1 MEPRNLIADGV
12 CTKECGQF
20 SRNDT
25 CHHLEFC
32 RFFKLQ
38 YKRPDSSQ
46 WCLFKAHFF
55 FRRRR
60 DRANVDTTNAKIR
73 QEKWKTKDSQN
84 GGENGETIGC
94 IKGMLL
100 EMCHWLNLSEDIHT
114 ANIRY
119 SAGRAIM
126 GWGNAY
132 LNGVLLNR
140 SNTWFFKNLPY
151 KQMNDL
157 QRSQSNV

>member
-1 MEPRNLIADGV
+1 MSIKTPGIAWILTSNFIKLRVSNAIYVTGYKTSLLWASKMHNMYRFSCKRRTPFCNNTTSLCNDVFVSLKKIMEPRNLIADGI

-55 FRRRR
+55 YRRRR
-60 DRANVDTTNAKIR
+60 NRANVDTTNAKIR
-73 QEKWKTKDSQN
+73 QEKWKTKDIQN
-84 GGENGETIGC
+84 GAENG
-94 IKGMLL
+94 
-100 EMCHWLNLSEDIHT
+100 
-114 ANIRY
+114 
-119 SAGRAIM
+119 
-126 GWGNAY
+126 
-132 LNGVLLNR
+132 
-140 SNTWFFKNLPY
+140 
-151 KQMNDL
+151 
-157 QRSQSNV
+157 

>member
-1 MEPRNLIADGV
+1 MEPRNLIAYGI

-55 FRRRR
+55 YRRRTN
-60 DRANVDTTNAKIR
+60 RANVDTTNAKIR
-73 QEKWKTKDSQN
+73 QEKWKTKDIQN
-84 GGENGETIGC
+84 GGGNGETIGC
-94 IKGMLL
+94 IKGVLL

-114 ANIRY
+114 ANIGY
-119 SAGRAIM
+119 SVGRGIM
-126 GWGNAY
+126 GRENAY

-140 SNTWFFKNLPY
+140 SNTWF
-151 KQMNDL
+151 
-157 QRSQSNV
+157 

>member
-1 MEPRNLIADGV
+1 MYCLNIDFRFHKITRFTRYTSPAVKQVGFGPVKCATCTDFLAKEEHFSATTRIVFVTTFCLPDGI

-60 DRANVDTTNAKIR
+60 NRANVDTTNAKIR
-73 QEKWKTKDSQN
+73 QEK
-84 GGENGETIGC
+84 
-94 IKGMLL
+94 
-100 EMCHWLNLSEDIHT
+100 
-114 ANIRY
+114 
-119 SAGRAIM
+119 
-126 GWGNAY
+126 
-132 LNGVLLNR
+132 
-140 SNTWFFKNLPY
+140 
-151 KQMNDL
+151 
-157 QRSQSNV
+157 